1 MKQLRTI
8 SARLPAATIA
18 AAVGILV
25 CGPALA
31 SPPPAPP
38 ISGVVRHLQTPVA
51 GALVIFYNLGD
62 TSLARSRTAP
72 DGTFVV
78 PAAPVGIYELIAYKK
93 GYLPALVR
101 LWHQALPD
109 KISSVEIALSPH
121 GRTAAKPS
129 SVADVWELRSRVP
142 ADVLREISLE
152 EGEVAGD
159 AAGPDGRSLA
169 VSPVVAGD
177 FRTLA
182 DVSPSESSLSRTA
195 VGVRGGL
202 PNGWKYNLRGDYAA
216 VSTDQ
221 STQGDEIGTGNAAGF
236 ALDVAPSD
244 QNRVRLTTRRHSIHF
259 GPDGP
264 ASLQTHGV
272 SWSRGGEEGSV
283 ESVGARYIEEANL
296 YRATALGR
304 TFFPLASR
312 TWEVQGRYA
321 RPADETPGVSVAMTY
336 RHREGTVGP
345 SGVGSQGAFF
355 QTAPDAD
362 LTAGTSVKLSSRA
375 EVEAG
380 AMARYLGGGYRI
392 APRAVARYDLGGGT
406 VLFVRGL
413 HSVAESMTVGETVL
427 PRVVSIEESLE
438 PAAGKAW
445 AFGIE
450 RRGSENSSL
459 RFEVSNQRIEE
470 VVRAFFEGDFLT
482 DFDSVYLLDG
492 NTVRQY
498 QASARQRLSDTVAG
512 TVTLRYGEIGG
523 ELPSEATTNYG
534 LSDSS
539 GQFWSARAAVEVLP
553 TRTGIAVLVRGVRQD
568 LASSALVHG
577 NDSDKLAIS
586 IAQDLSI
593 IGVTP
598 FGSACKLLVALES
611 AKSSTYSDK
620 EEASPTSRLM
630 GGVALAF

>member
-1 MKQLRTI
+1 MKKVRITV
-8 SARLPAATIA
+8 A
-18 AAVGILV
+18 AAVGLLAI
-25 CGPALA
+25 CNAFA
-31 SPPPAPP
+31 SPPPAAPP
-38 ISGVVRHLQTPVA
+38 ISGVVRHLQAPVA

-62 TSLARSRTAP
+62 TSLARSRTAA

-101 LWHQALPD
+101 LWHQAIPE
-109 KISSVEIALSPH
+109 KVSSVEIALSRQ
-121 GRTAAKPS
+121 GKRAETAS
-129 SVADVWELRSRVP
+129 SSAVDVWELRSRVP

-152 EGEVAGD
+152 EAGETREDASGSGD
-159 AAGPDGRSLA
+159 LA
-169 VSPVVAGD
+169 VNRVVAGEV
-177 FRTLA
+177 RTLA
-182 DVSPSESSLSRTA
+182 NVSTGESSLSRTA
-195 VGVRGGL
+195 VGVHGGL

-216 VSTDQ
+216 VSADDPAE
-221 STQGDEIGTGNAAGF
+221 GDPIATGNAAGF
-236 ALDVAPSD
+236 ALDVASSA
-244 QNRVRLTTRRHSIHF
+244 QGRVRLTTRRHSIQF
-259 GPDGP
+259 GDDGP
-264 ASLQTHGV
+264 ASLQSHGV
-272 SWSRGGEEGSV
+272 SWSRGGEEGHV

-296 YRATALGR
+296 YRATGLGT

-321 RPADETPGVSVAMTY
+321 RPADETPGFALAMTY
-336 RHREGTVGP
+336 RHREGSVGP

-355 QTAPDAD
+355 QTSPDAD
-362 LTAGTSVKLSSRA
+362 LQASTSVRLSSRA
-375 EVEAG
+375 EIEGG
-380 AMARYLGGGYRI
+380 ALARYLGGGYRI
-392 APRAVARYDLGGGT
+392 APRAVARYDLGHGT

-413 HSVAESMTVGETVL
+413 HSVTQAKTGSGTVL
-427 PRVVSIEESLE
+427 PRVTSIEDSLE
-438 PAAGKAW
+438 PAAGQAW

-450 RRGSENSSL
+450 QRGAQDSSV

-498 QASARQRLSDTVAG
+498 QASARRRLSDSVAG
-512 TVTLRYGEIGG
+512 TVNVRYGEVGG
-523 ELPSEATTNYG
+523 ELSSDAAASYG
-534 LSDSS
+534 LSESA
-539 GQFWSARAAVEVLP
+539 GRFWSARASVEVLP
-553 TRTGIAVLVRGVRQD
+553 TGTGIALLVRGVRQD
-568 LASSALVHG
+568 LVSPVLIHG

-598 FGSACKLLVALES
+598 FGSACKLLFALES
-611 AKSSTYSDK
+611 ARSSAYSDK
-620 EEASPTSRLM
+620 DEESPNSRLM